1 MDVIKKEEVKEKVPI
16 LLDNLNGKSD
26 VKPSVIVKQLQITLP
41 VVISYNFKDELADIK
56 KGLIVFLEREARTG
70 SYSPFIG
77 VCKLITR
84 HKRAFPKRDCDAIY
98 SLAAKRYDYDVACFK
113 DSPEKRLYNVWE
125 LGRLLAPFYCK
136 NKRYEEADSCLNT
149 LIDCIESSD
158 PNMPALRK
166 LSFYQDLIKCIDGY
180 GRTEIKERINKIL
193 QDNAQHI
200 GEEMSPIGAKF
211 SIPVKFIDEGIK
223 QLTEGYSEGQALAS
237 FALHFVPS
245 EKEYKKFSDTI
256 NQSGSLLGIFKHFY
270 FRKDG
275 YLSHVI
281 EPYEGQDAQKEIQS
295 CSTMLQY
302 MTAGMHLI
310 IKRWQETGGLNP
322 DMVMDHIATAKGL
335 SAKRIRIIG
344 KGINAFFEDDYIT
357 SISILLPQIEFMVRT
372 LFQSL
377 GCVVTDNDKTGAT
390 SDALGTL
397 LENKSLI
404 IEGRDIIKYLQ
415 LILSWK
421 TAWNIRNLYCHGLE
435 DSFNE
440 SHADR
445 VFHIVVLLATL
456 LKFVDEDEKTVTNKV
471 E

>member
-1 MDVIKKEEVKEKVPI
+1 MEVIKKEEVKEKVPI
-16 LLDNLNGKSD
+16 LLDSLNGKDD
-26 VKPSVIVKQLQITLP
+26 VKPSVIVKQLMITLP
-41 VVISYNFKDELADIK
+41 AVISYNFKSELSDIK
-56 KGLIVFLEREARTG
+56 KGLLAFLEREAKTG

-77 VCKLITR
+77 VCRLINQ
-84 HKRAFPKRDCDAIY
+84 HKRAFPKRDRDAIY
-98 SLAAKRYDYDVACFK
+98 SLAAKRFDYDVETFK
-113 DSPEKRLYNVWE
+113 NSSEKRLYNVWE
-125 LGRLLAPFYCK
+125 LGQLLAPYYCK
-136 NKRYEEADSCLNT
+136 NKSFKEADSCLNT

-158 PNMPALRK
+158 PNMPAMRK
-166 LSFYQDLIKCIDGY
+166 VSLYQDLIKCIDGY
-180 GRTEIKERINKIL
+180 GRSGIKDRINKIL

-200 GEEMSPIGAKF
+200 GDELSPISAKF
-211 SIPVKFIDEGIK
+211 SIPNKVIDEGLK

-237 FALHFVPS
+237 FALCFVPS
-245 EKEYKKFSDTI
+245 EEEYKKFSDAI
-256 NQSGSLLGIFKHFY
+256 NQSGTLFGIFKHYY

-275 YLSHVI
+275 NLSHVI
-281 EPYEGQDAQKEIQS
+281 EPCEGQDTQIEIQS

-310 IKRWQETGGLNP
+310 IMRWQEKGGLNP
-322 DMVMDHIATAKGL
+322 DMVMNHIATAKGV

-344 KGINAFFEDDYIT
+344 RGITAFFEDDYIT

-404 IEGRDIIKYLQ
+404 IKGRDIIKYLQ